1 MMGWNKFEI
10 EVTVLAR
17 VTYSTVSPF
26 PTSIDAHF
34 YAEAMVMKDHYIN
47 WDEKIDEVS
56 MPQINVR
63 QIE

>member
-1 MMGWNKFEI
+1 MNEWDNYEI

-17 VTYSTVSPF
+17 VSYSTKAPF
-26 PTSIDAHF
+26 PTLAAAHS
-34 YAEAMVMKDHYIN
+34 YVEAMVMKDYYIN

-56 MPQINVR
+56 MPQIVVR